1 MKYEIDRVI
10 IKPIITEKATEL
22 LKSNK
27 YVFKVNIKSNKIE
40 IKKAIEEYFKVKV
53 AKVTT
58 LIQHGKVKRVRYK
71 SGITSDW
78 KKAIVTLKEGEV
90 INLGA

>member
-1 MKYEIDRVI
+1 MKFEVDKVI
-10 IKPIITEKATEL
+10 IKPIVTEKATDLTKE
-22 LKSNK
+22 NK
-27 YVFKVNIKSNKIE
+27 YVFKVNIKANKIE

-53 AKVTT
+53 TKVNT

-78 KKAIVTLKEGEV
+78 KKAIITLKEGEV